1 MKFLIISLITLIFLI
16 TPTAALAKESY
27 WEIQSIDTM
36 KFSRDLARE
45 KLNDVSFG
53 EIINMQVAE
62 IAATGATHVA
72 IGTPYDEEF
81 IPFLKMWIRA
91 ARANNLNVWFRG
103 NFSGWE
109 EWFGYQKIDQKEH
122 LQKTQDFILR
132 NLEIFENGDI
142 FTSCTE
148 CENGGPGDPR
158 DTKDV
163 AGYRQFLI
171 TEYKVSKEAFSSI
184 GKNVASNYFSMNG
197 DVAYLV
203 MDKKTTQA
211 LGGIIV
217 IDHYIKDPEQLSKD
231 IRQLSERSEG
241 NIILGEFGAP
251 IPDIHGAMTEYEQA
265 LWIDKA
271 LFELAN
277 IKDLAG
283 INYWTGFGGTTNIWR
298 DDGSKKSG
306 VEVLSGYYTPKVL
319 SGIVVNEL
327 DRGVKGAKVISNG
340 KAVETNKNGEFA
352 ILIVPGQNELTIDAK
367 SYNQEIIKIEKM
379 TSSEILLVKNK
390 ENIFFKIAKL
400 IYNFFNGKP

>member
-1 MKFLIISLITLIFLI
+1 MKFLIISLITLISLI

-53 EIINMQVAE
+53 EIIKMQVAE

-81 IPFLKMWIRA
+81 IPFLEMWVSA

-109 EWFGYQKIDQKEH
+109 EWFGYQKIGQKEH
-122 LQKTQDFILR
+122 LQKAKDFILK
-132 NLEIFENGDI
+132 NPQLFEDGDI
-142 FTSCTE
+142 FTSCVE

-163 AGYRQFLI
+163 SGYRQFLI
-171 TEYKVSKEAFSSI
+171 TEYEVTRKAFKQI

-390 ENIFFKIAKL
+390 ESIFFKIAKL

>member
-1 MKFLIISLITLIFLI
+1 MKILLISLITLISLL
-16 TPTAALAKESY
+16 TPTAALARESY

-53 EIINMQVAE
+53 EIIKMQVAE
-62 IAATGATHVA
+62 IAVTGATHVA

-81 IPFLKMWIRA
+81 IPFLEMWVRA

-109 EWFGYQKIDQKEH
+109 GWFGYQKIGKEEH
-122 LQKTQDFILR
+122 LQKTKDFIL
-132 NLEIFENGDI
+132 NNPQLFEDGDI
-142 FTSCTE
+142 FTSCVE

-158 DTKDV
+158 DTKNV
-163 AGYRQFLI
+163 SGYRQFLI
-171 TEYKVSKEAFSSI
+171 TEYEVTRKAFKQI
-184 GKNVASNYFSMNG
+184 GKNVKANYFSMNG

-211 LGGIIV
+211 LGGIVV
-217 IDHYIKDPEQLSKD
+217 IDHYVKDPKQLSKD

-241 NIILGEFGAP
+241 NIILGEFGVP
-251 IPDIHGAMTEYEQA
+251 IPDIHGVMTEYEQA

-298 DDGSKKSG
+298 DDGSEKSG

-327 DRGVKGAKVISNG
+327 GRGVKGAKIISNG

-400 IYNFFNGKP
+400 IYNFFNGKS

>member
-1 MKFLIISLITLIFLI
+1 MKFLIIFLITLIFLI
-16 TPTAALAKESY
+16 TPTAALAKENY

-251 IPDIHGAMTEYEQA
+251 IPDIHGVMTEYEQA

-327 DRGVKGAKVISNG
+327 GRGVKGAKVISNG